1 MDTSKT
7 KSEPD
12 ALEPGLLL
20 ESEPPPAPIFPRLDD
35 VVQPDDV
42 AKKGGGSFQ
51 AEYVN
56 WSRIAHYLREH
67 APGWQPFMERD
78 ENGRPFHY
86 APDGSVYL
94 LIGFRHPDPAIP
106 ATEVVVHAVMDAKNS
121 AFSGSEVD
129 ARDISDAYVRG
140 MCKAAALLFGLGW
153 KLWSKD
159 DPMTRDTSDQ
169 HAGGGRSTP
178 NPKGNTTPRQH
189 PKDNPADNVGK
200 PLVGSITDPQ
210 RKAIYA
216 KTKAIGMDD
225 EDRAALLDKYGVTAS
240 TELSRSQASEIL
252 DMLVEREKTS

>member
-1 MDTSKT
+1 MKTSKT

-159 DPMTRDTSDQ
+159 DPMTRD
-169 HAGGGRSTP
+169 A
-178 NPKGNTTPRQH
+178 TPRQH

-252 DMLVEREKTS
+252 DMLAQREKTS